1 MGTLASGHLRV
12 RCGIKPKLSI
22 QIAYETS
29 EVSIERGQP
38 VPKLDYI
45 ESALA
50 AFDFAH
56 QALASAESI
65 GKVCLSQTAGHSKT
79 PQHGEKDFV
88 VAAVEDLGHGY
99 LFRQR

>member
-1 MGTLASGHLRV
+1 M
-12 RCGIKPKLSI
+12 KPKLSI
-22 QIAYETS
+22 QAAHEPS

-38 VPKLDYI
+38 VPKLDYV

-56 QALASAESI
+56 KALASAESI
-65 GKVCLSQTAGHSKT
+65 GKVCLTQTAGHSKT
-79 PQHGEKDFV
+79 SQHGEKNFV